1 MTSSTR
7 VSDEGVQVWYT
18 YCHVICAGTVD
29 DHLGWTEDELR
40 RHGARLDYFRSA
52 PENDFY
58 PHYTHNLD
66 GLFRYGGCIPS
77 IHARA
82 DVRETLLLGL
92 QWFWEG
98 GGMLV
103 RSGDD
108 IHRMADLR
116 GRKIGISRSLN
127 PIKSDYRRIT
137 EERGIESMLL
147 LNGMSRDD
155 VEIVDCPFAD
165 DWYDEP
171 EMKVPLERLSQ
182 LWRLRDVQKD
192 LKHRPLE
199 AELQAGVIDACFV
212 TDPFDTKYMESG
224 TSKLIESLNRY
235 PDWTHHVTNT
245 PWALTCTRT
254 FADHHPELVTAYL
267 KGMVRVGR
275 WCNADRWA
283 AAELL
288 EKTDFYP
295 PREVTYESI
304 KRVDFVP
311 NLSPMNLRA
320 VAIEKD
326 FMLSHG
332 YIENDFDVREWA
344 APEFLEAAGRELA
357 EEAPGESPVA

>member
-1 MTSSTR
+1 MTLSTGM
-7 VSDEGVQVWYT
+7 SDEGVQVWYT

-29 DHLGWTEDELR
+29 DQLGWTADELM
-40 RHGARLDYFRSA
+40 RHGARLDYFRSV

-58 PHYTHNLD
+58 PHFIHNLD
-66 GLFRYGGCIPS
+66 GLFRFGGCIPP
-77 IHARA
+77 IHVQA
-82 DVRETLLLGL
+82 DLRDTLLLGL

-103 RSGDD
+103 RSDDD
-108 IHRMADLR
+108 IHRMTDLR
-116 GRKIGISRSLN
+116 GRRIGISRSLN
-127 PIKSDYRRIT
+127 PVKSDYRRIT

-165 DWYDEP
+165 DWYDGP
-171 EMKVPLERLSQ
+171 EMEAPQVRLAE

-199 AELQAGVIDACFV
+199 AQLEAGVIDACFV

-224 TSKLIESLNRY
+224 TSKLIESLYRY

-254 FADHHPELVTAYL
+254 FADQHPELVTAYL

-311 NLSPMNLRA
+311 NLSPMNLKA
-320 VAIEKD
+320 VGIEKD

-332 YIENDFDVREWA
+332 YIKNDFDVGEWA
-344 APEFLEAAGRELA
+344 APEFLEAASRELR
-357 EEAPGESPVA
+357 EEASTPPTAE